1 MKIFKYSRKEAQKN
15 GYNDQIVFHPIS
27 YVLMPIMLSISVVAL
42 LWLFIPFLRSSI
54 TYILLG
60 CIGCITLVVLL
71 LKAYMKKEAWCKT
84 VFVIYKNKLYMIKK
98 ITSYD
103 EGFYTDVL
111 YEYEENGYTML
122 ADVTRLYGAVL
133 YKNNKSTFWCE
144 YDDYEGSVCY
154 LEIPNAFHGLKFA
167 IDSGYINLETLS
179 STCDLCL

>member
-27 YVLMPIMLSISVVAL
+27 YILMPIMLSISIVVL
-42 LWLFIPFLRSSI
+42 LWLFIPFFRSSI
-54 TYILLG
+54 TYVLLS
-60 CIGCITLVVLL
+60 CIGFITLVVLL
-71 LKAYMKKEAWCKT
+71 LKTYMKKEAWCRT
-84 VFVIYKNKLYMIKK
+84 VFVIYKRKLYMIKQ

-103 EGFYTDVL
+103 EGFYTDAIC
-111 YEYEENGYTML
+111 EYEKNGYTML

-133 YKNNKSTFWCE
+133 CKDDKSTFWCE

-167 IDSGYINLETLS
+167 IDSGHINLDTLS
-179 STCDLCL
+179 ITYDLYL